1 MNTNE
6 NNIHAV
12 ATTDGQLVVLA
23 DSYGFHV
30 IPAAKVLDALHPYLI
45 AKSNYFAHYG
55 RNNNHLVMIPLDPTE
70 FGYPA
75 NLTRLVQ
82 HFAPELWA
90 QFVDKTAENK
100 PGVLQQLKPDNNG

>member
-30 IPAAKVLDALHPYLI
+30 IPASRALDALHPFLI
-45 AKSNYFAHYG
+45 AKSIYFVHYG
-55 RNNNHLVMIPLDPTE
+55 RNKDNRVLIPIDPKD
-70 FGYPA
+70 FAYPA
-75 NLTRLVQ
+75 NLSTLVQ

-90 QFVDKTAENK
+90 RFVEGAVSEHK
-100 PGVLQQLKPDNNG
+100 PGILEQL

>member
-6 NNIHAV
+6 NNPIHAV

-23 DSYGFHV
+23 DNFGFHV
-30 IPAAKVLDALHPYLI
+30 VLAPMVIDFLHQFLI
-45 AKSNYFAHYG
+45 ARSQLFAHYG
-55 RNNNHLVMIPLDPTE
+55 RTNNNRVMIDTDPTE

-75 NLTRLVQ
+75 NLTRLAQ

-90 QFVDKTAENK
+90 RFVDKTNK
-100 PGVLQQLKPDNNG
+100 PGILEQL